1 MSKTLSEQVPEAL
14 TVLYLRLNGFMTS
27 GLVLHSDVKGNTRGD
42 VDCLAVRFPHHDQRE
57 RGVGPD
63 KYLRLSS
70 ITECLICEVKSSTTN
85 ISFNKPIREQDEAV
99 DQLLRWLG
107 FVEAKE
113 LSTVVPN
120 VRQLLQD
127 GVTAAVAQDGLTHR
141 DVRIRAV
148 FACPSCQFDENK
160 QLDRWILY
168 GDWMISYIR
177 ECLVADAPRQ
187 DCATKYSCDIWG
199 SYLEPLVDYFKTL
212 PKKEEPS
219 LKGLTVH
226 VLKAWEGDANTE

>member
-1 MSKTLSEQVPEAL
+1 MAKTLSEQVPEAL

-57 RGVGPD
+57 RGVGSD
-63 KYLRLSS
+63 KSLKLGAL
-70 ITECLICEVKSSTTN
+70 TECLICEVKSSIEG

-99 DQLLRWLG
+99 DQMLRWLG
-107 FVEAKE
+107 FVEAKD
-113 LSTVVPN
+113 LPTVTPS
-120 VRQLLQD
+120 VRRLLQD
-127 GVTAAVAQDGLTHR
+127 GASAAVAQEGVTHR

-160 QLDRWILY
+160 QVDRWILY
-168 GDWMISYIR
+168 GDQMMRYIR

-212 PKKEEPS
+212 PRKEEPS

-226 VLKAWEGDANTE
+226 VLKAWKAEENTK